1 MSQIEDINDIDVGDV
16 ISYNDIN
23 FVCVRTEKTTDDPWY
38 TIIYTIKE
46 DDYEK
51 FKGKTLGIND
61 PVFKILAY
69 NHLQFFMVKNKSLSS
84 RKLLFPYIETKV
96 SSARNFCFP

>member
-23 FVCVRTEKTTDDPWY
+23 FVCVRTEKTANDRWY

-69 NHLQFFMVKNKSLSS
+69 QDICDDLFLEYRYHMVEKNKY
-84 RKLLFPYIETKV
+84 PDIQTKITL
-96 SSARNFCFP
+96 